1 MKPALFLS
9 ALSGLLLAG
18 SVAQASTV
26 PAATPDDTIVVKLPN
41 QVSMTIYARNKQQLR
56 ELRAYKLDSLM
67 VLLDGYITQAERSGT
82 KSANGQVTMEFYPAK
97 DKPTSKAA
105 PEQVRVTVRG
115 QQPRTDRVEVT
126 MGRVFGVTVEESTD
140 GKGEDHVSVRLGSAG
155 KNDSTDRAKRVAQ
168 QHKLSGTDFGI
179 DVGLNALTNRADL
192 PSNEE
197 FDLRP
202 WGSRYV
208 ALKWQFWAR
217 FGKNNPIYF
226 HLGPEV
232 AFNNFM
238 FEGNRRPIAVDNR
251 TTIVT
256 DPLGRNF
263 EKSKLAMTTLNLPV
277 GITVRLRNNEG
288 KEMFRIG
295 GGGFVGYRLGSHT
308 KIKYEEEG
316 RTNKDKDRGSY
327 NLQDF
332 QYGVTGTLGV
342 RNFNLFAKY
351 NLNELFKD
359 NRGPKAQVLSF
370 GLTTAF

>member
-1 MKPALFLS
+1 MKPVAFLS
-9 ALSGLLLAG
+9 ALSGLLLAS
-18 SVAQASTV
+18 SVANAGNLPS
-26 PAATPDDTIVVKLPN
+26 AATPDDTIVVKLPN

-67 VLLDGYITQAERSGT
+67 VMLDGYITQAERAGT

-97 DKPTSKAA
+97 DKPSSKAA

-126 MGRVFGVTVEESTD
+126 MGRVLGVTIEEST
-140 GKGEDHVSVRLGSAG
+140 GPGEDHVSVRLGSSA
-155 KNDSTDRAKRVAQ
+155 NSDSVQQAKRVARQ
-168 QHKLSGTDFGI
+168 QKISGTDFGVDI
-179 DVGLNALTNRADL
+179 GLNALTNRENL
-192 PSNEE
+192 PAGED

-202 WGSRYV
+202 WGSRYI

-217 FGKNNPIYF
+217 FGKNNPLYF
-226 HLGPEV
+226 HLGPEI

-238 FEGNRRPIAVDNR
+238 FEGNRRPIDVDNR
-251 TTIVT
+251 TTIVA
-256 DPLGRNF
+256 DPQGRSF
-263 EKSKLAMTTLNLPV
+263 EKSKLAMTTLNLPA
-277 GITVRLRNNEG
+277 GITVRLRNDEG

-332 QYGVTGTLGV
+332 QYGVTGTFGV

-359 NRGPKAQVLSF
+359 NRGPKAQAISF

>member
-1 MKPALFLS
+1 MKPASFLA
-9 ALSGLLLAG
+9 ALSGLLLAS
-18 SVAQASTV
+18 SVAHAGTA
-26 PAATPDDTIVVKLPN
+26 PAPDDTIVVKLPN

-67 VLLDGYITQAERSGT
+67 VLLDGYITQAERAGT

-140 GKGEDHVSVRLGSAG
+140 DKGEDHVSVRLGTSA
-155 KNDSTDRAKRVAQ
+155 KNDSLDQAKRVAKQ
-168 QHKLSGTDFGI
+168 QKLSGSDFGV
-179 DVGLNALTNRADL
+179 DVGLNALTNRGDAPGDQ
-192 PSNEE
+192 S

-208 ALKWQFWAR
+208 SLKWQYWTRA
-217 FGKNNPIYF
+217 GKNSPVYL
-226 HLGPEV
+226 HLGPEI

-238 FEGNRRPIAVDNR
+238 FEGNKVLAEAGQR
-251 TTIVT
+251 TTAIID
-256 DPLGRNF
+256 DPQNRDL
-263 EKSKLAMTTLNLPV
+263 EKSKLAMTTLNLPA
-277 GITVRLRNNEG
+277 GITLRLRNNEG
-288 KEMFRIG
+288 KETFRIG
-295 GGGFVGYRLGSHT
+295 AGGFAGYRLSSHT
-308 KIKYEEEG
+308 KIKYENEG

-327 NLQDF
+327 NLEDF
-332 QYGVTGTLGV
+332 QYGLTGTLGV
-342 RNFNLFAKY
+342 HNFNLFAKY

-370 GLTTAF
+370 GLTSVF